1 MPGTKLICVF
11 SLAAAGLAQSGK
23 AIPAPFQRWQEQVA
37 EIIVKGPQ
45 DGNPGRIGGGFSTLR
60 AGITVRYATVA
71 EPPLHAQNN
80 AGHGSG
86 SKMAGSRLQRY
97 EVDGGTNSFFGYDL
111 VVDPAPGGRF
121 RVAFEPLSLRPQDLP
136 ERIRSKYPNLI
147 AVSLPK
153 YPPSQVIEDG
163 DTIALDLLIS
173 PDGQRKVVDYIQVA
187 SSLSGPGPAAPGSD
201 TGAEEPK
208 DFAVSDV
215 TLNVAAPLVW
225 LVNGQEVR
233 RLMTFRPA
241 EGSALWLYF
250 PGRGRFVLSLLP
262 LPGYDFR
269 KAGAIRNRVISFRWN
284 NSDYEV
290 RTAAPILGER
300 KVWNLYVL
308 ADPSY
313 QPAGLA
319 AGVLSGGTD
328 RIEKLLPKR

>member
-1 MPGTKLICVF
+1 VF

-23 AIPAPFQRWQEQVA
+23 ERPALFQKWQEQVA

-60 AGITVRYATVA
+60 AGITVRYDTVA
-71 EPPLHAQNN
+71 EPPLQASNN

-86 SKMAGSRLQRY
+86 SKMEGNRLLRY

-111 VVDPAPGGRF
+111 VVDPAPGGGF
-121 RVAFEPLSLRPQDLP
+121 RVAFEPLSLRPQNLP
-136 ERIRSKYPNLI
+136 ERIRSRYPNLI

-173 PDGQRKVVDYIQVA
+173 ADGHRKVVDYIQVV
-187 SSLSGPGPAAPGSD
+187 SSLGAPDRAAPE
-201 TGAEEPK
+201 TGMEEPK

-215 TLNVAAPLVW
+215 TLNVATPMVW

-233 RLMTFRPA
+233 SSMSFRKA

-250 PGRGRFVLSLLP
+250 PGHGRFILSLAP
-262 LPGYDFR
+262 HPRFDFR
-269 KAGAIRNRVISFRWN
+269 RAGAIRNRVISFRWN
-284 NSDYEV
+284 NNEYEV

-300 KVWNLYVL
+300 KAWNLYLL
-308 ADPSY
+308 ADPTY
-313 QPAGLA
+313 QPAGPA
-319 AGVLSGGTD
+319 AGALSGGTGQ
-328 RIEKLLPKR
+328 IEKLLPKQ